1 MRFSDRAGVAKRYPP
16 RDNYEDAPERLRSLA
31 DRVIHDG
38 NVVAAYVHLCEMTGR
53 LPDPNIWGES
63 YASPQVRWMIERLD
77 WWQVFD
83 LLEDLAEGTSQV
95 DAEVNEAFA
104 MCGLAYEMVD
114 GSIYTLDEAGDV
126 LEITGDEHATT
137 KSLEGKYAPVRKQYE
152 KALAGLNGRPMDLEK
167 AVSESVGAMEAVAR
181 IITGQKDFGK
191 AIDQALAGREGAGA
205 LGASLKALYGYASQL
220 PGARHG
226 RHSEPDLTL
235 AEARVVVRMSADA
248 IAYLI
253 DAAEHS

>member
-16 RDNYEDAPERLRSLA
+16 RVNYEDAPERLRSLA
-31 DRVIHDG
+31 DRIIHDG

-63 YASPQVRWMIERLD
+63 YASPQVRSMIERLD

-95 DAEVNEAFA
+95 DAKVNEAFA
-104 MCGLAYEMVD
+104 MCGMAYEMVD
-114 GSIYTLDEAGDV
+114 GSVYTLDEAGDV
-126 LEITGDEHATT
+126 LEITGDEYGTS
-137 KSLEGKYAPVRKQYE
+137 KRLEGKYAPVRKQYE
-152 KALAGLNGRPMDLEK
+152 AALAGLNGRPMDLEK

-191 AIDQALAGREGAGA
+191 AIDQALANREGAGA

-253 DAAEHS
+253 DATE